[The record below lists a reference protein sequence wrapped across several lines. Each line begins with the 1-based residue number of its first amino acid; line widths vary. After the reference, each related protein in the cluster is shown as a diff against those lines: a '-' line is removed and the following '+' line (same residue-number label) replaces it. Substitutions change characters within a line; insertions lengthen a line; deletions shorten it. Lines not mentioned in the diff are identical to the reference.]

1 MSVSTRDKKILL
13 MFLGVLLLVLS
24 YFFVYR
30 GQMEEAATI
39 EGQNVSLQARLNEL
53 LEMAK
58 NKEFYEQETREMQ
71 NKILEYC
78 EAFPAD
84 VRPEDG
90 IVLAQSMENVMDMKI
105 SNVGL
110 GEKQFIASLDGKT
123 EDERSDEYEQT
134 LMEQGAS
141 VTEEQI
147 AEIEETQ
154 GVSRE
159 EAIWQQSKDIVA
171 EAAGDY
177 IDSMFSPT
185 LYRTQDTVQFVSTY
199 ESLKRSVKFLAA
211 QDGRMTLNN
220 VNASF
225 DSTTGNLTG
234 TMTIN
239 IFSMMGA
246 ANSYNKPDA
255 GKVSYGTENIFGTI
269 ESKTKKKKSKK
280 AAAQEAQ
287 SSENQENENQGEGGE
302 ADGEQ
307 QAAGENQ
314 EGGEAQ

>member
-24 YFFVYR
+24 YFFVYQ
-30 GQMEEAATI
+30 GQMEEASVI
-39 EGQNVSLQARLNEL
+39 ESENVTLQTRLNEL

-71 NKILEYC
+71 TKILEYC

-110 GEKQFIASLDGKT
+110 GEKEFISSLDGKT
-123 EDERSDEYEQT
+123 DEERAEEFEQT

-141 VTEEQI
+141 VTQEQI
-147 AEIEETQ
+147 SEIEDTQ
-154 GVSRE
+154 DISRE
-159 EAIWQQSKDIVA
+159 DAILQQSKEIVSD
-171 EAAGDY
+171 AAMDY
-177 IDSMFSPT
+177 IDGVFSPT
-185 LYRTQDTVQFVSTY
+185 LYRTQDTIQFVSTY
-199 ESLKRSVKFLAA
+199 DSLKRSVKYLAA
-211 QDGRMTLNN
+211 QEGRMTMNN

-239 IFSMMGA
+239 IFSMTGA
-246 ANSYNKPDA
+246 SNTYSKPDA
-255 GKVSYGTENIFGTI
+255 GKVPYGTDNIFGTI
-269 ESKTKKKKSKK
+269 EATTKKKKSKK
-280 AAAQEAQ
+280 QKAADQNTQEAQ
-287 SSENQENENQGEGGE
+287 TAENQENNEQGN
-302 ADGEQ
+302 AAQDGQ
-307 QAAGENQ
+307 NQ

>member
-24 YFFVYR
+24 YFFVYK
-30 GQMEEAATI
+30 GQMEEASVI
-39 EGQNVSLQARLNEL
+39 ESENVSLQARLNEL

-71 NKILEYC
+71 TKILEYC

-90 IVLAQSMENVMDMKI
+90 IVLAQNMENVMDMKI

-110 GEKQFIASLDGKT
+110 GAKEFIASLDGKT
-123 EDERSDEYEQT
+123 EEERGEDFEQT

-147 AEIEETQ
+147 AEIEQTQ
-154 GVSRE
+154 GISRE
-159 EAIWQQSKDIVA
+159 EAIQQQSMEIALDA
-171 EAAGDY
+171 TTDLLNAA
-177 IDSMFSPT
+177 FTPT
-185 LYRTQDTVQFVSTY
+185 LYRTQDTIQFVSTY
-199 ESLKRSVKFLAA
+199 DSLKRSVKYLAS
-211 QDGRMTLNN
+211 QDGRMTMNN

-239 IFSMMGA
+239 IFSMTGA
-246 ANSYNKPDA
+246 ANTYNKPDA
-255 GKVSYGTENIFGTI
+255 GKVPYGTDNIFGTI
-269 ESKTKKKKSKK
+269 ESTTKKKKSKK
-280 AAAQEAQ
+280 QKAAAENKQEAQ
-287 SSENQENENQGEGGE
+287 TTENQENNEQGN
-302 ADGEQ
+302 AAQDGQ
-307 QAAGENQ
+307 KQ

>member
-1 MSVSTRDKKILL
+1 MIVSTRDKKILL

-30 GQMEEAATI
+30 GQMEEASMI
-39 EGQNVSLQARLNEL
+39 ESENVTLQTRLNEL

-58 NKEFYEQETREMQ
+58 NKEFYEQETMDMQ
-71 NKILEYC
+71 SKILEYC

-110 GEKQFIASLDGKT
+110 GEKEFIASLDGKT
-123 EDERSDEYEQT
+123 DEERVDEFEET

-154 GVSRE
+154 GVSHEDALR
-159 EAIWQQSKDIVA
+159 QQITENTLNATGDFLN
-171 EAAGDY
+171 AAL
-177 IDSMFSPT
+177 SPT
-185 LYRTQDTVQFVSTY
+185 LYRTQDTIQFVSTY
-199 ESLKRSVKFLAA
+199 DSLKRSVKYLAD
-211 QDGRMTLNN
+211 QDGRMTVNN

-234 TMTIN
+234 TMTVN
-239 IFSMMGA
+239 IFSMIGA
-246 ANSYNKPDA
+246 ANAYSKPDA
-255 GKVSYGTENIFGTI
+255 GKVPYGTDNIFGTI
-269 ESKTKKKKSKK
+269 ESPKKKKKSNKKK
-280 AAAQEAQ
+280 AAAADAQEAQ
-287 SSENQENENQGEGGE
+287 AAENQQNNEQGNAAEG
-302 ADGEQ
+302 
-307 QAAGENQ
+307 GENQ

>member
-30 GQMEEAATI
+30 GQMEEAAVI
-39 EGQNVSLQARLNEL
+39 EGENVSLQTRLNEL
-53 LEMAK
+53 LEMAQ
-58 NKEFYEQETREMQ
+58 NKDFYEQETMEMQ
-71 NKILEYC
+71 NKIQEYC
-78 EAFPAD
+78 QEFPAD

-90 IVLAQSMENVMDMKI
+90 IVLAQSMETVMDMKI

-110 GEKQFIASLDGKT
+110 GEKEFISSLDGKT
-123 EDERSDEYEQT
+123 DEERADEYEQT
-134 LMEQGAS
+134 LMEQGAA

-154 GVSRE
+154 GVSRD
-159 EAIWQQSKDIVA
+159 EAILQQSKEIVGDA
-171 EAAGDY
+171 TLDY
-177 IDSMFSPT
+177 IDGIFSPV
-185 LYRTQDTVQFVSTY
+185 LYRTQDTIQFVSTY
-199 ESLKRSVKFLAA
+199 DSLKRSVKFLAS

-239 IFSMMGA
+239 VFSMTGT
-246 ANSYNKPDA
+246 ANTYNKPDA
-255 GKVSYGTENIFGTI
+255 GKVPYGTDNIFGTI
-269 ESKTKKKKSKK
+269 ESTTKKKKSKK
-280 AAAQEAQ
+280 KAAA
-287 SSENQENENQGEGGE
+287 
-302 ADGEQ
+302 ADTQ
-307 QAAGENQ
+307 DTQAASENQ

>member
-24 YFFVYR
+24 YFFVYK
-30 GQMEEAATI
+30 GQMEEASVI
-39 EGQNVSLQARLNEL
+39 ESENVSLQARLNEL

-71 NKILEYC
+71 TKILDYC

-90 IVLAQSMENVMDMKI
+90 IVLAQNMENVMDMKI

-110 GEKQFIASLDGKT
+110 GAKEFIASLDGKT
-123 EDERSDEYEQT
+123 EEERGEDFEQT

-147 AEIEETQ
+147 AEIEQTQ
-154 GVSRE
+154 GISRE
-159 EAIWQQSKDIVA
+159 EAIQQQSMEIALDA
-171 EAAGDY
+171 TTDLLNAA
-177 IDSMFSPT
+177 FTPT
-185 LYRTQDTVQFVSTY
+185 LYRTQDTIQFVSTY
-199 ESLKRSVKFLAA
+199 DSLKRSVKYLAS
-211 QDGRMTLNN
+211 QDGRMTMNN

-239 IFSMMGA
+239 IFSMTGA
-246 ANSYNKPDA
+246 ANTYNKPDA
-255 GKVSYGTENIFGTI
+255 GKVPYGTDNIFGTI
-269 ESKTKKKKSKK
+269 ESTTKKKKSKK
-280 AAAQEAQ
+280 QKAAAKSEQEAQ
-287 SSENQENENQGEGGE
+287 AAENQENNEQGNAAQDGQNQG
-302 ADGEQ
+302 
-307 QAAGENQ
+307 
-314 EGGEAQ
+314 GGEAQ